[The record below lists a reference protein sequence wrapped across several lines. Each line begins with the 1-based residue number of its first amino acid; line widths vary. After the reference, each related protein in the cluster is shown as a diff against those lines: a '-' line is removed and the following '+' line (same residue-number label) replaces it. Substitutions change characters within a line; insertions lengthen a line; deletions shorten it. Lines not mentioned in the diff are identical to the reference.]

1 MSEPPSEIPSEA
13 AAETRPDVLIL
24 GAGVIGL
31 ACAWYLLESGR
42 RVAVLDRGRVGGGAS
57 HGNCGTLT
65 PSHSAPLAMPGMVL
79 KALRMMWRKDAPFH
93 VAPRLD
99 VELLGWLARF
109 AGRCNW
115 RDFHAVNRAKA
126 QILTHSR
133 GLIGDLVAGQGMDCG
148 FAATGT
154 LYVFRE
160 QQALDGFGWHLDS
173 LRAVGIPVEERT
185 GAQLRALEPCLRDE
199 VIGGVFHPGD
209 AQLRPDRYVAE
220 LARLVREAGG
230 VIVEDCAVEDFAVTG
245 SRIDGVVTAR
255 GRYVADE
262 IVLALGAWSPPLA
275 RRLDLRIP
283 LQPGKGYSITYERP
297 ALAPRIPLVLR
308 EDSVCV
314 TAWADGYR
322 LGSTMEFAGY
332 DETLN
337 RLRLDALRRGAA
349 RYLREPEGPRVLEEW
364 FGWRPMTWDDLP
376 ILGRSAR
383 WDNLSLATGHGML
396 GVSMSLA
403 SGQLV
408 AELLAGATPT
418 LDPAPYSPLRFHL

>member
-1 MSEPPSEIPSEA
+1 MR
-13 AAETRPDVLIL
+13 ETQTDVVIL

-31 ACAWYLLESGR
+31 SCAWYLLQRGR
-42 RVAVLDRGRVGGGAS
+42 RVTLIDRGRVGGGAS

-65 PSHSAPLAMPGMVL
+65 PSHSAPLAMPGMIG
-79 KALRMMWRKDAPFH
+79 KALRMMWQKDAPFH

-99 VELLGWLARF
+99 PELFGWMLRF

-115 RDFHAVNRAKA
+115 RNFHETNRAKA
-126 QILTHSR
+126 QILVHSR
-133 GLIGDLVAGQGMDCG
+133 GLIGDLVAAHHLDCG
-148 FAATGT
+148 FAANGT

-160 QQALDGFGWHLDS
+160 QQSLDAFGWHLDS
-173 LRAVGIPVEERT
+173 LRDVGIPVEERSA
-185 GAQLRALEPCLRDE
+185 AQVRELEPCLRDT

-220 LARLVREAGG
+220 LARLVREAGAD
-230 VIVEDCAVEDFAVTG
+230 IVEDCAVTDFTTSGTQIDAIAT
-245 SRIDGVVTAR
+245 SRGHWR
-255 GRYVADE
+255 ADE
-262 IVLALGAWSPPLA
+262 VVLALGAWSGPLA

-297 ALAPRIPLVLR
+297 ALAPRIPLVLK

-332 DETLN
+332 DESLN

-376 ILGRSAR
+376 LLGRSAR
-383 WDNLSLATGHGML
+383 WNNLTLATGHGML

-403 SGQLV
+403 SGELV
-408 AELLAGATPT
+408 AQTMTGATPT
-418 LDPAPYSPLRFHL
+418 LDPAPYSPQRFHL

>member
-1 MSEPPSEIPSEA
+1 MR
-13 AAETRPDVLIL
+13 ETQTDVLIL

-31 ACAWYLLESGR
+31 SCAWYLLQRGR
-42 RVAVLDRGRVGGGAS
+42 RVTVLDRGRIGGGAS

-65 PSHSAPLAMPGMVL
+65 PSHSAPLAMPGMIG
-79 KALRMMWRKDAPFH
+79 KAVRMMWQKDAPFH

-99 VELLGWLARF
+99 PELFGWMLRF

-115 RDFHAVNRAKA
+115 RDFHAANRAKA
-126 QILTHSR
+126 QILVHSR
-133 GLIGDLVAGQGMDCG
+133 GLIGDLVAAQGLDCG
-148 FAATGT
+148 FAANGT

-160 QQALDGFGWHLDS
+160 QESLDAFGWHLDS
-173 LRAVGIPVEERT
+173 LRDVGIPVEERST
-185 GAQLRALEPCLRDE
+185 AQLRELEPCLRDS

-220 LARLVREAGG
+220 LARLVRAAGAE
-230 VIVEDCAVEDFAVTG
+230 IVEDCAVDDFATSGARIESVTT
-245 SRIDGVVTAR
+245 SRGPWR
-255 GRYVADE
+255 ADE
-262 IVLALGAWSPPLA
+262 VVLALGAWSTPLA

-297 ALAPRIPLVLR
+297 ARAPRIPLVLK

-332 DETLN
+332 DESLN

-349 RYLREPEGPRVLEEW
+349 RYLHEPEGPRVLEEW

-376 ILGRSAR
+376 LLGRSAR
-383 WDNLSLATGHGML
+383 WNNLTLATGHGML

-403 SGQLV
+403 SGELV
-408 AELLAGATPT
+408 AQTMTGATPT
-418 LDPAPYSPLRFHL
+418 LDPAPYSPQRFHL

>member
-1 MSEPPSEIPSEA
+1 MSESK
-13 AAETRPDVLIL
+13 TDVLIL

-31 ACAWYLLESGR
+31 SCAWYLLERGR
-42 RVAVLDRGRVGGGAS
+42 RVIVLDRGRVGGGAS

-65 PSHSAPLAMPGMVL
+65 PSHSAPLAMPGMVV

-93 VAPRLD
+93 IAPRVD
-99 VELLGWLARF
+99 TELLGWLLRF

-115 RDFHAVNRAKA
+115 RDFAAANRARA

-133 GLIGDLVAGQGMDCG
+133 GLIGDLVAAHGLNCG
-148 FAATGT
+148 FAANGT

-160 QQALDGFGWHLDS
+160 PQALDAFGWHLDS
-173 LRAVGIPVEERT
+173 LRAAGIPVEERS
-185 GAQLRALEPCLRDE
+185 AAEVLALEPCLRGGLA
-199 VIGGVFHPGD
+199 GGVFHPGD

-220 LARLVREAGG
+220 LARLVRAAGAE
-230 VIVEDCAVEDFAVTG
+230 IVEDCAVEDFTTVGA
-245 SRIDGVVTAR
+245 RIDAVATSRGVR
-255 GRYVADE
+255 RADE
-262 IVLALGAWSPPLA
+262 VVLALGAWSPALA
-275 RRLDLRIP
+275 RRLNLRIP

-297 ALAPRIPLVLR
+297 ALAPRIPLVLK

-332 DETLN
+332 DTSLN

-364 FGWRPMTWDDLP
+364 YGWRPMTWDDLP
-376 ILGRSAR
+376 ILGRSGR
-383 WDNLSLATGHGML
+383 WDNLTLATGHGML

-408 AELLAGATPT
+408 AETLSGAPT
-418 LDPAPYSPLRFHL
+418 TLEAAPYSPQRFHL

>member
-1 MSEPPSEIPSEA
+1 MSEPPSEIPAETA
-13 AAETRPDVLIL
+13 PETRPDVLIL

-42 RVAVLDRGRVGGGAS
+42 RVTVIDRGRVGGGAS

-115 RDFHAVNRAKA
+115 RDFQAVNRAKA

-133 GLIGDLVAGQGMDCG
+133 GLTGDLVAGQGMDCG
-148 FAATGT
+148 FAANGT

-160 QQALDGFGWHLDS
+160 QQALDGFAWHLDS
-173 LRAVGIPVEERT
+173 LRAVGIPVEERS
-185 GAQLRALEPCLRDE
+185 GAQVRALEPCLRDE

-220 LARLVREAGG
+220 LARLVRNAGG
-230 VIVEDCAVEDFAVTG
+230 VIVEDCAVEDFAVSG

-255 GRYVADE
+255 GRYDADE
-262 IVLALGAWSPPLA
+262 IVLALGAWSPLLA

-283 LQPGKGYSITYERP
+283 LQPGKGYSITYDRP

-376 ILGRSAR
+376 ILGRSAH

>member
-1 MSEPPSEIPSEA
+1 MH
-13 AAETRPDVLIL
+13 ETKTDVLIL

-31 ACAWYLLESGR
+31 SCAWYLLQRGR
-42 RVAVLDRGRVGGGAS
+42 RVTVIERGRVGGGAS

-65 PSHSAPLAMPGMVL
+65 PSHSAPLAMPGMVVT
-79 KALRMMWRKDAPFH
+79 ALRMMWHKDAPFH
-93 VAPRLD
+93 VAPRAD
-99 VELLGWLARF
+99 FELFGWMLRF

-115 RDFHAVNRAKA
+115 RDFHAANRAKA
-126 QILTHSR
+126 QILTRSR
-133 GLIGDLVAGQGMDCG
+133 GLIGDLVATHGMDCG
-148 FAATGT
+148 FAANGT

-160 QQALDGFGWHLDS
+160 QRALDAFGWHLDS
-173 LRAVGIPVEERT
+173 LRAVGIPVEER
-185 GAQLRALEPCLRDE
+185 GAAELQAQEPCLRDE

-220 LARLVREAGG
+220 LARLVRAAGAE
-230 VIVEDCAVEDFAVTG
+230 IVEDCAADDFTTSGA
-245 SRIDGVVTAR
+245 RIDAVRTSRGVFR
-255 GRYVADE
+255 ADDV
-262 IVLALGAWSPPLA
+262 VLALGAWSTPLA
-275 RRLDLRIP
+275 HSLDLRIP
-283 LQPGKGYSITYERP
+283 MQPGKGYSITYERP
-297 ALAPRIPLVLR
+297 SLAPRIPLVLK

-332 DETLN
+332 DDTLN

-376 ILGRSAR
+376 ILGRSGR
-383 WDNLSLATGHGML
+383 WTNLTLATGHGML

-403 SGQLV
+403 SGELV
-408 AELLAGATPT
+408 AETITGATPT
-418 LDPAPYSPLRFHL
+418 LDAAPYSPQRFHL

>member
-1 MSEPPSEIPSEA
+1 MSEPPSEIPSETA
-13 AAETRPDVLIL
+13 AGTRPDVLIL

-31 ACAWYLLESGR
+31 ACAWYLLERGR
-42 RVAVLDRGRVGGGAS
+42 RVTVIDRGRVGGGAS

-160 QQALDGFGWHLDS
+160 QQALDEFGWHLDS
-173 LRAVGIPVEERT
+173 LRAVGIPVAERS
-185 GAQLRALEPCLRDE
+185 GAQVRELEPCLRDE

-230 VIVEDCAVEDFAVTG
+230 VIVEDRAVEDFAVSG
-245 SRIDGVVTAR
+245 SRIDGVVTTK

-262 IVLALGAWSPPLA
+262 IVFALGAWSPPLA

-283 LQPGKGYSITYERP
+283 LQPGKGYSITYDRP
-297 ALAPRIPLVLR
+297 ALAPRIPLVLK

-337 RLRLDALRRGAA
+337 RVRLDALRRGAA
-349 RYLREPEGPRVLEEW
+349 RYLREPEGPRVAEEW

-418 LDPAPYSPLRFHL
+418 LDPVPYSPQRFHL

>member
-1 MSEPPSEIPSEA
+1 MR
-13 AAETRPDVLIL
+13 ETKTDVLIL

-31 ACAWYLLESGR
+31 SCAWYLLQRGR
-42 RVAVLDRGRVGGGAS
+42 RVVVVDRGRVGGGAS

-65 PSHSAPLAMPGMVL
+65 PSHAAPLAMPGMVA
-79 KALRMMWRKDAPFH
+79 KALRMMWQKDAPFH
-93 VAPRLD
+93 VAPRAD
-99 VELLGWLARF
+99 VELFGWMLRF

-133 GLIGDLVAGQGMDCG
+133 RLIGDLVAARRMDCG
-148 FAATGT
+148 FAANGT

-160 QQALDGFGWHLDS
+160 QQSLDAFGWHLDS
-173 LRAVGIPVEERT
+173 LRAVGIPVEERSA
-185 GAQLRALEPCLRDE
+185 AQLQALEPCLRDG
-199 VIGGVFHPGD
+199 VVGGVFHPDD

-230 VIVEDCAVEDFAVTG
+230 EIVEDCAAEDFSTAG
-245 SRIDGVVTAR
+245 DRIDVVRTAR
-255 GRYVADE
+255 GDYRASD
-262 IVLALGAWSPPLA
+262 IVLALGAWSTSLA
-275 RRLDLRIP
+275 RRLALRIP

-297 ALAPRIPLVLR
+297 ALAPRIPLVLK

-332 DETLN
+332 DESLN

-349 RYLREPEGPRVLEEW
+349 RYLREPEGPRRLEEW

-376 ILGRSAR
+376 VLGRSGR
-383 WDNLSLATGHGML
+383 WKNLALATGHGML

-403 SGQLV
+403 SGELV
-408 AELLAGATPT
+408 AETITGATPT
-418 LDPAPYSPLRFHL
+418 LDAAPYSPQRFHL

>member
-1 MSEPPSEIPSEA
+1 MQESN
-13 AAETRPDVLIL
+13 TDVLIL

-31 ACAWYLLESGR
+31 SCAWYLLQCGR
-42 RVAVLDRGRVGGGAS
+42 RVTILDRGRVGGGAS

-65 PSHSAPLAMPGMVL
+65 PSHSAPLAMPGMVT
-79 KALRMMWRKDAPFH
+79 KALQMMWRKDAPFH
-93 VAPRLD
+93 VAPRPD
-99 VELLGWLARF
+99 VELLGWMLRF

-115 RDFHAVNRAKA
+115 RDFHAANRAKA
-126 QILTHSR
+126 KILVHSR
-133 GLIGDLVAGQGMDCG
+133 GLIGDLVAAHGLDCD

-160 QQALDGFGWHLDS
+160 QRELDAFGWHLDS
-173 LRAVGIPVEERT
+173 LRDVGIPVEERSA
-185 GAQLRALEPCLRDE
+185 AQLRALEPCLRDS

-230 VIVEDCAVEDFAVTG
+230 EILEDCAVEDFTTAG
-245 SRIDGVVTAR
+245 ARIDTVATTRGVWRA
-255 GRYVADE
+255 AD

-297 ALAPRIPLVLR
+297 ALAPRIPLVLK

-332 DETLN
+332 DERLN

-349 RYLREPEGPRVLEEW
+349 RYLHEPEGPRVIEEW

-376 ILGRSAR
+376 ILGRSGR
-383 WDNLSLATGHGML
+383 WNNLTLATGHGML

-403 SGQLV
+403 SGELV
-408 AELLAGATPT
+408 AQTMTGATPA
-418 LDPAPYSPLRFHL
+418 LDPAPYSPQRFHL

>member
-1 MSEPPSEIPSEA
+1 MSESK
-13 AAETRPDVLIL
+13 TDVLIL

-31 ACAWYLLESGR
+31 SCAWYLLQRGR
-42 RVAVLDRGRVGGGAS
+42 RVTVLDRGRVGGGAS

-65 PSHSAPLAMPGMVL
+65 PSHAAPLAMPGMVGQ
-79 KALRMMWRKDAPFH
+79 ALRMMWRKDAPFH

-99 VELLGWLARF
+99 PELLGWLLRF
-109 AGRCNW
+109 ARRCNW
-115 RDFHAVNRAKA
+115 RDFEAVNRAKA

-133 GLIGDLVAGQGMDCG
+133 ALIGDLVATQGLNCG
-148 FAATGT
+148 FAANGT

-160 QQALDGFGWHLDS
+160 QQSLDEFGWHLDS
-173 LRAVGIPVEERT
+173 LRAVGIPVEPCSA
-185 GAQLRALEPCLRDE
+185 AQVRALEPCLRDTI
-199 VIGGVFHPGD
+199 VGGVFHPGD

-220 LARLVREAGG
+220 LARVVRAAGAD
-230 VIVEDCAVEDFAVTG
+230 IIEDCAAEDFTTAG
-245 SRIDGVVTAR
+245 ARIDAVRTSR
-255 GRYVADE
+255 GIHRADE
-262 IVLALGAWSPPLA
+262 VVLALGAWSPTLA

-297 ALAPRIPLVLR
+297 ALAPRIPLVLK

-332 DETLN
+332 DTSLN

-364 FGWRPMTWDDLP
+364 YGWRPMTWDDLP
-376 ILGRSAR
+376 ILGRSGR
-383 WDNLSLATGHGML
+383 WDNLTLATGHGML

-408 AELLAGATPT
+408 AETLSGVATT
-418 LDPAPYSPLRFHL
+418 LDAASYSPQRFHL